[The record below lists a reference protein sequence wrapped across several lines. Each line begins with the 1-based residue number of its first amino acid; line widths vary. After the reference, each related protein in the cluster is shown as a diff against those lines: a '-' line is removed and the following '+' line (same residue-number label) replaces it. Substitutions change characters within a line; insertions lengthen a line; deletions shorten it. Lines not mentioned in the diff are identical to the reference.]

1 MPGAADAYE
10 HVGACFLNECDT
22 APRLTAT
29 GARTV
34 VPGLDGTRRPLHDPA
49 GLERLFKSLLAAA
62 NDDSK
67 SLKHH
72 KDVLKRSTALGALTT
87 LASVFRS
94 TVLNKQSS
102 SRRNDPPDGTAT
114 REVPEEAR
122 RRQLIEV
129 TIDSLAEVGYVG
141 STLAQIAQR
150 AGVSPGLVAHYF
162 DDKDGLLEATFRT
175 LARGIGERMR
185 ERLRRARTPR
195 GRVQAVIDTNL
206 APEEFDQR
214 TGTAWLAFW
223 GQVLHVKGLKRVQTV
238 YQRRM
243 LSNLRHAL
251 RRLVPAGEA
260 HSLAAMIAA
269 MIDGVWLRAALSRW
283 QEADSESARAMLTD
297 FVDSRL
303 QRSPR
308 AAAALP
314 AATTGEAALAPARVG
329 SPGRSSFRTI
339 NPATGEVLAQIAI
352 DGPAE
357 VAAAVARASAAQ
369 KEWASL
375 PGVVRGRILRRAA
388 DILRARNLE
397 LAVLETRDT
406 GKPIQETSAV
416 DVISGADCLE
426 YYAGLAATL
435 AGEHLDLGPQAF
447 GYTRREPLGVVCG
460 IGAWNYPLQI
470 ACWKAAPALACGNAM
485 IFKPAE
491 LTPLTAMRLRDV
503 LAEAGLPQG
512 VFQIVQGMAD
522 TGRLLTAHP
531 DIRKVSLTGEVG
543 TGKAVMADSAGSLK
557 QVTLELGGKSPLII
571 FDDAVLEN
579 AVAGALLGNF
589 YSAGE
594 VCSNGTRVFV
604 QRAIK
609 AAFLERLAA
618 RVGAMRIGDPM
629 DPMTQVGTLISED
642 HMTKVLTYIA
652 RGKAEGARLL
662 TGGHRVSSGDLANGF
677 FVAPT
682 VFDECHDDMTI
693 VREEIFGPVMSVL
706 EFEDEEEV
714 IARANATQFGLAAGV
729 FTNDL
734 TRAHR
739 VIARLQAGTCW
750 INHYNVTPIELPF
763 GGVKL
768 SGLGRENGR
777 AALEHY
783 TQLKSVYV
791 AMGDVEAPY

>member
-1 MPGAADAYE
+1 M
-10 HVGACFLNECDT
+10 N
-22 APRLTAT
+22 R
-29 GARTV
+29 
-34 VPGLDGTRRPLHDPA
+34 
-49 GLERLFKSLLAAA
+49 
-62 NDDSK
+62 
-67 SLKHH
+67 
-72 KDVLKRSTALGALTT
+72 
-87 LASVFRS
+87 
-94 TVLNKQSS
+94 QSG
-102 SRRNDPPDGTAT
+102 SRRNDSPAGAAPRD
-114 REVPEEAR
+114 EPEEAR

-141 STLAQIAQR
+141 STLAQIGHR

-162 DDKDGLLEATFRT
+162 GDKDGLLEATFRT
-175 LARGIGERMR
+175 LARRIAERVR
-185 ERLRRARTPR
+185 ERFNSVRTPR
-195 GRVQAVIDTNL
+195 GRVQAVIDANL

-223 GQVLHVKGLKRVQTV
+223 GQVLHVKGLKRVQAV

-251 RRLVPAGEA
+251 KRLLPADDA
-260 HSLAAMIAA
+260 RSLAAMIAA

-283 QEADSESARAMLTD
+283 QEADSESARALLTA

-303 QRSPR
+303 RSEPR
-308 AAAALP
+308 TAPPGAAAAAGERSGAMPGPGGLP
-314 AATTGEAALAPARVG
+314 RRTMSPA
-329 SPGRSSFRTI
+329 SFTTI
-339 NPATGEVLAQIAI
+339 NPATGKVLAQIAV

-369 KEWASL
+369 KQWASL
-375 PGVVRGRILRRAA
+375 PGAARGRILRRAA
-388 DILRARNLE
+388 EILRARNAE
-397 LAVLETRDT
+397 LAELETRDT
-406 GKPIQETSAV
+406 GKPIQETSVV
-416 DVISGADCLE
+416 DVLSGADCLE
-426 YYAGLAATL
+426 YYGGLAASL
-435 AGEHLDLGPQAF
+435 AGEHIDLGPQAF
-447 GYTRREPLGVVCG
+447 GYTRREPLGVVAG

-470 ACWKAAPALACGNAM
+470 ACWKSAPALACGNAM

-491 LTPLTAMRLRDV
+491 LTPLTAMRLREV
-503 LAEAGLPQG
+503 FAEAGLPEG
-512 VFQIVQGMAD
+512 VFQVVQGMAD

-531 DIRKVSLTGEVG
+531 GIRKVSLTGEVG
-543 TGKAVMADSAGSLK
+543 TGKAVMADSAASLK
-557 QVTLELGGKSPLII
+557 QVTLELGGKSPLIV
-571 FDDAVLEN
+571 FEDAVLEN
-579 AVAGALLGNF
+579 AVGGALLGNF

-604 QRAIK
+604 HRAVK

-618 RVGAMRIGDPM
+618 RVGAMRFGDPL
-629 DPMTQVGTLISED
+629 DPATHVGALISEE
-642 HMTKVLTYIA
+642 HMGKVLAYIG

-662 TGGHRVSSGDLANGF
+662 VGGQRVTSGDLANGF

-682 VFDECHDDMTI
+682 VFDECHDDMAI

-706 EFEDEEEV
+706 DFDDEEEV
-714 IARANATQFGLAAGV
+714 IARANATDFGLAAGV

-739 VIARLQAGTCW
+739 VIAQLQAGTCW

-777 AALEHY
+777 AAIEHY
-783 TQLKSVYV
+783 TQVKSVYV
-791 AMGDVEAPY
+791 AMGGVESPY